1 MRIVENIN
9 LWEVF
14 TDYNATRKYAIFL
27 TNDDGE
33 IEENQMPFFNV
44 PLLAP
49 NHPLAFEESDCCQRQ
64 MCGTNREFDMNL
76 CGPDGSLLVKMH
88 RPFTCQCP
96 VAAQL

>member
-44 PLLAP
+44 LLLAP
-49 NHPLAFEESDCCQRQ
+49 NHP
-64 MCGTNREFDMNL
+64 
-76 CGPDGSLLVKMH
+76 
-88 RPFTCQCP
+88 
-96 VAAQL
+96 